1 MHGNLPERYLR
12 LHCAKCRVSAPVP
25 GAPVGFVF
33 RVEREQFGGDFGLG
47 RRGQGRQDGDERGDG
62 VGAEGQDVVG
72 VELRHPGGVGAD
84 YHGVRV

>member
-25 GAPVGFVF
+25 EAPVVWVSA
-33 RVEREQFGGDFGLG
+33 VEREQLGGDFGFC
-47 RRGQGRQDGDERGDG
+47 RRRQRRQGGDEGGDG

-84 YHGVRV
+84 YHGVGV